1 VRTTVTEERLLI
13 VSDIHMGNA
22 LHRPRRAFL
31 DFVHFALEN
40 RYSVCINGDGLDIV
54 QLSLQR
60 LNADLT
66 PSLKLFA
73 RFGETGKNI
82 YYTVGNH
89 DLSLEHFLADMGR
102 MKVLPFLNVHS
113 GNLRVRV
120 EHGHMY
126 DGMFL
131 KFPRVYHAFM
141 LIGGL
146 AIAIGPKA
154 YERIHHVNALIIGFA
169 EWLFSG
175 FGAKKKVGSI
185 SGIKGERE
193 CFGDGAL
200 NVGMRGFD
208 IVTFGHTH
216 LAGTSKL
223 GDGKLTYYNTGGWFT
238 NNPWCLALDNGR
250 VWFGPVSDLMK
261 KGDPFPLEE
270 PTRAAPRPVEAAPR
284 VEALSEA
291 VAAAAPA

>member
-1 VRTTVTEERLLI
+1 MRTTVTEERILV

-31 DFVHFALEN
+31 DFVHFAFEN
-40 RYSVCINGDGLDIV
+40 RYSICINGDGLDIA

-89 DLSLEHFLADMGR
+89 DISLEHFLSDMGR
-102 MKVLPFLNVHS
+102 MKVVPFLNVHS
-113 GNLRVRV
+113 GDKRIRI

-131 KFPRVYHAFM
+131 KFPRVYMVFM
-141 LIGGL
+141 MIGGL

-154 YERIHHVNALIIGFA
+154 YHNIHLVNAWIIGFA

-175 FGAKKKVGSI
+175 FGRKKKAGSI
-185 SGIKGERE
+185 SGIMGERE

-223 GDGKLTYYNTGGWFT
+223 GDGKLTYYNTGGWFAQK
-238 NNPWCLALDNGR
+238 PYCLAVDHGR
-250 VWFGPVSDLMK
+250 VWFGLVSDLMTL
-261 KGDPFPLEE
+261 GDPFPVDERAQSAALPADPAARAE
-270 PTRAAPRPVEAAPR
+270 PVVALAEA
-284 VEALSEA
+284 
-291 VAAAAPA
+291 